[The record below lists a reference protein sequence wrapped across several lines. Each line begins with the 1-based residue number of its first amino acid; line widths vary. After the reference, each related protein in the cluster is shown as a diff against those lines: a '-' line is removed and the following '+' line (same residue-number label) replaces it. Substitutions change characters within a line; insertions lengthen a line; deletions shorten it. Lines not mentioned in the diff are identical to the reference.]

1 MIAVS
6 LFREVGCSVRRFF
19 KIREDQFPRDVQNL
33 WPIWIGEYAKIK
45 AWSDKRCFERRMALG
60 QKYVFPVIG
69 THKPAQVASEDV
81 VKCME
86 IAMKNT
92 VHTHLKV
99 LVALSQ
105 FFRWCTT
112 KGLLNPNRRL
122 PTDIDLIEP
131 YLGMR
136 LRTPI
141 SHHPAIDWREVPRFI
156 ASLTEEST
164 VTSRALLFL
173 ILTASRLQSVVE
185 AQWKE
190 FDFSY
195 SEWNVPASHM
205 KGKQGNNRPHEVPLS
220 VQAVRL
226 LQAIRP
232 VQVHG
237 DALVFTKTG
246 NTLSGTAL
254 RKLIRKL
261 DEDSLRNGGNGFRD
275 VAHDNR
281 VAVTHG
287 FRAAFATWAQE
298 TGEDV
303 SVIELCLA
311 HVDSTDKHNG
321 AYRRGRMM
329 QRRRLLLQ
337 RWANYCFSEVRCL
350 RG

>member
-1 MIAVS
+1 MFVGS
-6 LFREVGCSVRRFF
+6 LFRVVRFSVRKLLQVRKDRFPENV
-19 KIREDQFPRDVQNL
+19 KHL
-33 WPIWIGEYAKIK
+33 WPIWIDEYSKLK
-45 AWSDKRCFERRMALG
+45 AWSDKRRFERRMSLG
-60 QKYVFPVIG
+60 EKYVFPVIG
-69 THKPAQVASEDV
+69 SHKPTQVVAEDV
-81 VKCME
+81 VQCME
-86 IAMKNT
+86 IAMNNT
-92 VHTHLKV
+92 VHMHLKV

-112 KGLLNPNRRL
+112 KGLMNPNRRL

-156 ASLTEEST
+156 ASLSKERT
-164 VTSRALLFL
+164 VSSRALLFL

-220 VQAVRL
+220 VQAVKL

-246 NTLSGTAL
+246 NSLSGTAL

-275 VAHDNR
+275 VSHDNR

-303 SVIELCLA
+303 SVIELCLS

-337 RWANYCFSEVRCL
+337 RWANYCFSGVR
-350 RG
+350 